1 MENTCNHKECKFYK
15 FLKFK
20 ELSQCLNY
28 IETWWTQEK
37 GEPKLIKDC
46 SPKRTMIM
54 VQELYNQQ
62 IRLQQAQ
69 EEQRN
74 ATTKVVGIFNKLAL
88 ASTIRKGDIHEI
100 EE

>member
-1 MENTCNHKECKFYK
+1 
-15 FLKFK
+15 
-20 ELSQCLNY
+20 
-28 IETWWTQEK
+28 
-37 GEPKLIKDC
+37 
-46 SPKRTMIM
+46 M

-74 ATTKVVGIFNKLAL
+74 ATTKVVGIFNNLAL